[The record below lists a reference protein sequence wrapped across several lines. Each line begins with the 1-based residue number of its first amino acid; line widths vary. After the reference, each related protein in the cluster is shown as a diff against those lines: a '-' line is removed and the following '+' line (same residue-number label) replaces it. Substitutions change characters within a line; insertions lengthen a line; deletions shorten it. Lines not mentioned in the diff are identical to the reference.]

1 MDALKVFYRIRHDQ
15 GILDALLCDLS
26 FVFATGCQFQA
37 MAAVQ
42 AQCAYVSASGG
53 YALLEGRKRA
63 PWWAR

>member
-42 AQCAYVSASGG
+42 AQCTKRWNSAAATPTRS
-53 YALLEGRKRA
+53 
-63 PWWAR
+63 